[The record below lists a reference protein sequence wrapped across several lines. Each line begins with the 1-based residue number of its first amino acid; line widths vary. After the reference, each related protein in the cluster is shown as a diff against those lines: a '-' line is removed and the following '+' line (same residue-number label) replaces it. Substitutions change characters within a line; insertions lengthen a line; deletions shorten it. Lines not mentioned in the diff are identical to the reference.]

1 MNIYENK
8 NELLKKLDERGN
20 VDNSKTLSIV
30 KEIISNIKERG
41 DSALIEYTNKFDSP
55 LINLDNIKV
64 SEKEIEDGFNA
75 ISDELK
81 ETFKIAKQ
89 RIYDFHMHQKEET
102 WTYENGGET
111 LGQKVTPLENV
122 GVYVPGGKAAYPST
136 VFMDVVPAQV
146 AGVENIIMCTP
157 SNKEGKV
164 SDVVLAAAYILGIK
178 DIYKCGGAQA
188 IAAMALGTDTI
199 KKVDKIVGPGNIF
212 VALAKKE
219 LFGKVSIDSVAGPSE
234 ILVIADEN
242 ANPKFVAAD
251 LLSQAEHDELASSIL
266 LTNSKTLAENVQ
278 EQIKIFTEK
287 LDRKEI
293 INKSLE
299 NYGGIIIT
307 KTIDEAIDISNEI
320 APEHLELAVKEPFTY
335 VDKIKNAGAMFLGNY
350 SAESLGDYMAGPN
363 HVLPTIH
370 TARFFSP
377 LSVYDFIKRTSI
389 IYFDK
394 DAFNKIGKNVA
405 TFAHS
410 EGLTAHALAAEIRLE
425 NSAYDTLL
433 SELEKGKKSG
443 FIDEKRLI
451 AG

>member
-1 MNIYENK
+1 MKIYENK
-8 NELLKKLDERGN
+8 EDLLKRLDERSN
-20 VDNSKTLSIV
+20 VDNSEVLAIV
-30 KEIISNIKERG
+30 KNIIKDIKEKG
-41 DSALIEYTNKFDSP
+41 DDALISYTNKFDSP
-55 LINLDNIKV
+55 LITLDNIKV
-64 SEKEIEDGFNA
+64 SEKEIEDGYNA
-75 ISDELK
+75 ISDELR
-81 ETFKIAKQ
+81 ETFKIAKE
-89 RIYDFHMHQKEET
+89 RIYNFHMHQKEET
-102 WTYENGGET
+102 WTYEKNGEI

-146 AGVENIIMCTP
+146 AGVKNIIMTTP
-157 SNKEGKV
+157 CNKEGKV

-178 DIYKCGGAQA
+178 DIFKCGGTQA
-188 IAAMALGTDTI
+188 IAAMALGTKTI

-251 LLSQAEHDELASSIL
+251 LLSQAEHDEIASSIL
-266 LTNSKTLAENVQ
+266 LTNSKVLAENVQ
-278 EQIKIFTEK
+278 EQIKTFTEQ

-293 INKSLE
+293 INKSLD

-307 KTIDEAIDISNEI
+307 DTIDTAIDISNEI
-320 APEHLELAVKEPFTY
+320 APEHLELAVKDPFNY

-370 TARFFSP
+370 TAKFFSP

-410 EGLTAHALAAEIRLE
+410 EGLTAHALAAEVRM
-425 NSAYDTLL
+425 D
-433 SELEKGKKSG
+433 
-443 FIDEKRLI
+443 
-451 AG
+451 

>member
-1 MNIYENK
+1 MKIYENK
-8 NELLKKLDERGN
+8 EDLLKRLDERSN
-20 VDNSKTLSIV
+20 VDNSEVLAIV
-30 KEIISNIKERG
+30 KNIIKDIKEKG
-41 DSALIEYTNKFDSP
+41 DDALISYTNKFDSP
-55 LINLDNIKV
+55 LITLDNIKV
-64 SEKEIEDGFNA
+64 SEKEIEDGYNA
-75 ISDELK
+75 ISDELR
-81 ETFKIAKQ
+81 ETFKIAKE
-89 RIYDFHMHQKEET
+89 RIYNFHMHQKEET
-102 WTYENGGET
+102 WTYEKNGEI

-146 AGVENIIMCTP
+146 AGVKNIIMTTP
-157 SNKEGKV
+157 CNKEGKV

-178 DIYKCGGAQA
+178 DIFKCGGTQA
-188 IAAMALGTDTI
+188 IAAMALGTKTI

-251 LLSQAEHDELASSIL
+251 LLSQAEHDEIASSIL
-266 LTNSKTLAENVQ
+266 LTNSKVLAENVQ
-278 EQIKIFTEK
+278 EQIKTFTEQ

-293 INKSLE
+293 INKSLD

-307 KTIDEAIDISNEI
+307 DTIDTAIDISNEI
-320 APEHLELAVKEPFTY
+320 APEHLELAVKDPFNY

-370 TARFFSP
+370 TAKFFSP

-410 EGLTAHALAAEIRLE
+410 EGLTAHALAAEVRMDL
-425 NSAYDTLL
+425 
-433 SELEKGKKSG
+433 
-443 FIDEKRLI
+443 
-451 AG
+451 

>member
-1 MNIYENK
+1 MKIYNNK
-8 NELLKKLDERGN
+8 DELLKKLDERGN

-30 KEIISNIKERG
+30 KEIISNIKEQG
-41 DSALIEYTNKFDSP
+41 DSALILYTNKFDSP
-55 LINLDNIKV
+55 LITLDNIKV
-64 SEKEIEDGFNA
+64 SEEEIKNGYDA

-81 ETFKIAKQ
+81 ETFKIARQ

-102 WTYENGGET
+102 WTYENNGEV

-146 AGVENIIMCTP
+146 AGVKNIIMTTP
-157 SNKEGKV
+157 CNKEGKV

-188 IAAMALGTDTI
+188 IAAMAIGTKTI

-219 LFGKVSIDSVAGPSE
+219 LFGKISIDSVAGPSE

-251 LLSQAEHDELASSIL
+251 LLSQAEHDELASSVL
-266 LTNSKTLAENVQ
+266 LTNSKTLAEEVK
-278 EQIKIFTEK
+278 EEIKTFIEK

-307 KTIDEAIDISNEI
+307 NTIEEAIEISNEI
-320 APEHLELAVKEPFTY
+320 APEHLELAVKNPFDY
-335 VDKIKNAGAMFLGNY
+335 VDKIINAGAMFLGNY

-377 LSVYDFIKRTSI
+377 LSVYDFVKRTSI

-405 TFAHS
+405 SFAHS
-410 EGLTAHALAAEIRLE
+410 EGLTAHALAAEVRLE
-425 NSAYDTLL
+425 S
-433 SELEKGKKSG
+433 
-443 FIDEKRLI
+443 
-451 AG
+451 

>member
-1 MNIYENK
+1 MKIYNNK
-8 NELLKKLDERGN
+8 DELLKKLDERGN

-30 KEIISNIKERG
+30 KEIISNIKEQG
-41 DSALIEYTNKFDSP
+41 DSALILYTNKFDSP
-55 LINLDNIKV
+55 LITLDNIKV
-64 SEKEIEDGFNA
+64 SEEEIKNGYDA
-75 ISDELK
+75 ISNEIK
-81 ETFKIAKQ
+81 ETFKIARQ

-102 WTYENGGET
+102 WTYENNGEV

-146 AGVENIIMCTP
+146 AGVKNIIMTTP
-157 SNKEGKV
+157 CNKEGKV

-188 IAAMALGTDTI
+188 IAAMALGTKTI

-219 LFGKVSIDSVAGPSE
+219 LFGIISIDSVAGPSE

-266 LTNSKTLAENVQ
+266 LTNSKKLAEEVQ
-278 EQIKIFTEK
+278 KEINTFIEK

-307 KTIDEAIDISNEI
+307 NTIEEAIEISNEI
-320 APEHLELAVKEPFTY
+320 APEHLELAVKNPFDY
-335 VDKIKNAGAMFLGNY
+335 VDKITNAGAMFLGNY

-377 LSVYDFIKRTSI
+377 LSVYDFVKRTSI
-389 IYFDK
+389 IYFDE

-405 TFAHS
+405 SFAHS
-410 EGLTAHALAAEIRLE
+410 EGLSAHALAAEVRLE
-425 NSAYDTLL
+425 S
-433 SELEKGKKSG
+433 
-443 FIDEKRLI
+443 
-451 AG
+451 

>member
-1 MNIYENK
+1 MKIYTNK
-8 NELLKKLDERGN
+8 EELLKKLDERGN
-20 VDNSKTLSIV
+20 VDDSKALAIV
-30 KEIISNIKERG
+30 KDIIRNIKERG
-41 DSALIEYTNKFDSP
+41 DEALIEYTNKFDSAVV
-55 LINLDNIKV
+55 NFSNFKV
-64 SEKEIEDGFNA
+64 SDEEIKNAFNS

-81 ETFKIAKQ
+81 ETFKIAKE
-89 RIYDFHMHQKEET
+89 RIYNFHLHQKEEGF
-102 WTYENGGET
+102 TYENDGEM

-136 VFMDVVPAQV
+136 VFMDVIPAQV
-146 AGVENIIMCTP
+146 AGVKNIIMTTP
-157 SNKEGKV
+157 CNKEGKV
-164 SDVVLAAAYILGIK
+164 SNEVLAAAYILGIK

-188 IAAMALGTDTI
+188 IAAMALGTKII

-242 ANPKFVAAD
+242 ANEKFVAAD
-251 LLSQAEHDELASSIL
+251 LLSQAEHDELASSLL
-266 LTNSKTLAENVQ
+266 LTNSKAFAEKVQ
-278 EQIKIFTEK
+278 KQIDIFIEQ

-299 NYGGIIIT
+299 NYGGIIVT
-307 KTIDEAIDISNEI
+307 DSIDEAINIANDI
-320 APEHLELAVKEPFTY
+320 APEHLELAVKDPLEY
-335 VDKIKNAGAMFLGNY
+335 MDKVKNAGAIFMGNY

-377 LSVYDFIKRTSI
+377 LSVYDFVKRSSL

-394 DAFNKIGKNVA
+394 KAFDRIAKNVSV
-405 TFAHS
+405 FAKS
-410 EGLTAHALAAEIRLE
+410 EGLTAHALAADVRME
-425 NSAYDTLL
+425 
-433 SELEKGKKSG
+433 
-443 FIDEKRLI
+443 
-451 AG
+451 

>member
-1 MNIYENK
+1 MRIYNNK
-8 NELLKKLDERGN
+8 DELLKKLDERGY

-30 KEIISNIKERG
+30 KEIISNIKEQG
-41 DSALIEYTNKFDSP
+41 DSALILYTNKFDSP
-55 LINLDNIKV
+55 LVTLDNIKV
-64 SEKEIEDGFNA
+64 SEEEIKNGYDA

-81 ETFKIAKQ
+81 ETFKIARQ

-102 WTYENGGET
+102 WTYENNGEV

-146 AGVENIIMCTP
+146 AGVKNIIMTTP
-157 SNKEGKV
+157 CNKEGKV

-188 IAAMALGTDTI
+188 IAAMALGTKTI

-219 LFGKVSIDSVAGPSE
+219 LFGKISIDSVAGPSE

-266 LTNSKTLAENVQ
+266 ITNSKKLAEEVQ
-278 EQIKIFTEK
+278 EEIKTFIEK

-307 KTIDEAIDISNEI
+307 NTIKEAIEISNEI
-320 APEHLELAVKEPFTY
+320 APEHLELAVKNPFDY
-335 VDKIKNAGAMFLGNY
+335 VDKIINAGAMFIGNY

-377 LSVYDFIKRTSI
+377 LSVYDFVKRTSI

-405 TFAHS
+405 SFAHS
-410 EGLTAHALAAEIRLE
+410 EGLTAHALAAEVRLE
-425 NSAYDTLL
+425 S
-433 SELEKGKKSG
+433 
-443 FIDEKRLI
+443 
-451 AG
+451 

>member
-1 MNIYENK
+1 MKIYENK
-8 NELLKKLDERGN
+8 EDLLKRLDERSN
-20 VDNSKTLSIV
+20 VDNSEVLAIV
-30 KEIISNIKERG
+30 KNIIKDIKEKG
-41 DSALIEYTNKFDSP
+41 DDALISYTNKFDSP
-55 LINLDNIKV
+55 LITLDNIKV
-64 SEKEIEDGFNA
+64 SEKEIEDGYNA
-75 ISDELK
+75 ISDELR
-81 ETFKIAKQ
+81 ETFKIAKE
-89 RIYDFHMHQKEET
+89 RIYNFHMHQKEET
-102 WTYENGGET
+102 WTYEKNGEI

-146 AGVENIIMCTP
+146 AGVKNIIMTTP
-157 SNKEGKV
+157 CNKEGKV

-178 DIYKCGGAQA
+178 DIFKCGGTQA
-188 IAAMALGTDTI
+188 IAAMALGTKTI

-251 LLSQAEHDELASSIL
+251 LLSQAEHDEIASSIL
-266 LTNSKTLAENVQ
+266 LTNSKVLAENVQ
-278 EQIKIFTEK
+278 EQIKTFTEQ

-293 INKSLE
+293 INKSLD

-307 KTIDEAIDISNEI
+307 DTIDTAIDISNEI
-320 APEHLELAVKEPFTY
+320 APEHLELAVKDPFNY

-370 TARFFSP
+370 TAKFFSP

-410 EGLTAHALAAEIRLE
+410 EGLTAHALAAEVRMDSKE
-425 NSAYDTLL
+425 
-433 SELEKGKKSG
+433 
-443 FIDEKRLI
+443 
-451 AG
+451 

>member
-1 MNIYENK
+1 MKIYEDK

-64 SEKEIEDGFNA
+64 SEKEIENSYNA

-89 RIYDFHMHQKEET
+89 RIYNFHMHQKEET
-102 WTYENGGET
+102 WTYENAGET

-307 KTIDEAIDISNEI
+307 RTIDEAIDISNEI

-394 DAFNKIGKNVA
+394 GAFNKIGKNVA

-410 EGLTAHALAAEIRLE
+410 EGLTAHALAAEVR
-425 NSAYDTLL
+425 
-433 SELEKGKKSG
+433 
-443 FIDEKRLI
+443 IDS
-451 AG
+451 

>member
-1 MNIYENK
+1 MKIYENK
-8 NELLKKLDERGN
+8 NELLQKLDERGN
-20 VDNSKTLSIV
+20 VDNSKTLNIV
-30 KEIISNIKERG
+30 KEIISNIKDRG

-55 LINLDNIKV
+55 LVTLDNIKV
-64 SEKEIEDGFNA
+64 SEEEIKNGYDA

-102 WTYENGGET
+102 WTYENNGEV

-146 AGVENIIMCTP
+146 AGVKNIIMTTP
-157 SNKEGKV
+157 CNKEGKV
-164 SDVVLAAAYILGIK
+164 SDVVLAAAHILGIK

-188 IAAMALGTDTI
+188 IAAMALGTKTI

-219 LFGKVSIDSVAGPSE
+219 LFGKISIDSVAGPSE

-266 LTNSKTLAENVQ
+266 LTNSKTLAEVVQ
-278 EQIKIFTEK
+278 KEIKTFTEK

-307 KTIDEAIDISNEI
+307 NTIEEAIEISNEI
-320 APEHLELAVKEPFTY
+320 APEHLELAVKNPFDY
-335 VDKIKNAGAMFLGNY
+335 VDKITNAGAMFLGNY

-377 LSVYDFIKRTSI
+377 LSVYDFVKRTSI

-394 DAFNKIGKNVA
+394 DAFNRIGKNVA
-405 TFAHS
+405 AFAHS
-410 EGLTAHALAAEIRLE
+410 EGLTAHALAAEVRM
-425 NSAYDTLL
+425 NS
-433 SELEKGKKSG
+433 
-443 FIDEKRLI
+443 
-451 AG
+451 

>member
-1 MNIYENK
+1 MKIYENK
-8 NELLKKLDERGN
+8 NELLQKLDERGN
-20 VDNSKTLSIV
+20 VDNSKTLNIV
-30 KEIISNIKERG
+30 KEIISNINDRG

-55 LINLDNIKV
+55 LVTLDNIKV
-64 SEKEIEDGFNA
+64 SEEEIKNGYNA

-102 WTYENGGET
+102 WTYENNGEV

-146 AGVENIIMCTP
+146 AGVKNIIMTTP
-157 SNKEGKV
+157 CNKEGKI

-188 IAAMALGTDTI
+188 IAAMALGTKTI

-219 LFGKVSIDSVAGPSE
+219 LFGKISIDSVAGPSE

-266 LTNSKTLAENVQ
+266 LTNSKTLAEVVQ
-278 EQIKIFTEK
+278 KEIETFTEK

-307 KTIDEAIDISNEI
+307 NTIDEAIDISNEI
-320 APEHLELAVKEPFTY
+320 APEHLELAVKEPFNY
-335 VDKIKNAGAMFLGNY
+335 VDKITNAGAMFLGNY

-377 LSVYDFIKRTSI
+377 LSVYDFVKRTSI

-405 TFAHS
+405 SFAHS
-410 EGLTAHALAAEIRLE
+410 EGLTAHALAAEVRMD
-425 NSAYDTLL
+425 S
-433 SELEKGKKSG
+433 
-443 FIDEKRLI
+443 
-451 AG
+451 

>member
-1 MNIYENK
+1 MKIYENK
-8 NELLKKLDERGN
+8 NELLQKLDERGN
-20 VDNSKTLSIV
+20 VDNSKTLNIV
-30 KEIISNIKERG
+30 KEIISNIKDRG

-55 LINLDNIKV
+55 LVTLDNIKV
-64 SEKEIEDGFNA
+64 SEEEIKNGYDA
-75 ISDELK
+75 ISNELK

-102 WTYENGGET
+102 WTYENNGEV

-146 AGVENIIMCTP
+146 AGVKNIIMTTP
-157 SNKEGKV
+157 CNKEGKV

-188 IAAMALGTDTI
+188 IAAMALGTKTI

-219 LFGKVSIDSVAGPSE
+219 LFGKISIDSVAGPSE

-242 ANPKFVAAD
+242 ANPQFVAAD

-266 LTNSKTLAENVQ
+266 LTNSKTLAIEVQ
-278 EQIKIFTEK
+278 KEIKTFTEK

-307 KTIDEAIDISNEI
+307 NTIDEAIDISNEI
-320 APEHLELAVKEPFTY
+320 APEHLELAVKEPFNY
-335 VDKIKNAGAMFLGNY
+335 VDKITNAGAMFLGNY

-377 LSVYDFIKRTSI
+377 LSVYDFVKRTSI

-405 TFAHS
+405 SFAHS
-410 EGLTAHALAAEIRLE
+410 EGLTAHALAAEVRM
-425 NSAYDTLL
+425 
-433 SELEKGKKSG
+433 KG
-443 FIDEKRLI
+443 DNN
-451 AG
+451 

>member
-1 MNIYENK
+1 MKIYNNK
-8 NELLKKLDERGN
+8 DELLKKLDERGN

-30 KEIISNIKERG
+30 KEIISNIKEQG
-41 DSALIEYTNKFDSP
+41 DSALILYTNKFDSP
-55 LINLDNIKV
+55 LITLDNIKV
-64 SEKEIEDGFNA
+64 SEEEIKNGYDA

-81 ETFKIAKQ
+81 ETFKIARQ

-102 WTYENGGET
+102 WTYENNGEV

-146 AGVENIIMCTP
+146 AGVKNIIMTTP
-157 SNKEGKV
+157 CNKEGKV

-188 IAAMALGTDTI
+188 IAAMAIGTKTI

-219 LFGKVSIDSVAGPSE
+219 LFGKISIDSVAGPSE

-266 LTNSKTLAENVQ
+266 LTNSKTLAETVQ
-278 EQIKIFTEK
+278 KEIKAFTEK

-307 KTIDEAIDISNEI
+307 NTIEETIEISNEI
-320 APEHLELAVKEPFTY
+320 APEHLELAVKNPFDY
-335 VDKIKNAGAMFLGNY
+335 VDKITNAGAMFLGNY

-377 LSVYDFIKRTSI
+377 LSVYDFVKRTSI

-405 TFAHS
+405 SFAHS
-410 EGLTAHALAAEIRLE
+410 EGLTAHALAAEVRLE
-425 NSAYDTLL
+425 S
-433 SELEKGKKSG
+433 
-443 FIDEKRLI
+443 
-451 AG
+451 

>member
-1 MNIYENK
+1 MKIYENK
-8 NELLKKLDERGN
+8 EDLLKRLDERSN
-20 VDNSKTLSIV
+20 VDNSEVLAIV
-30 KEIISNIKERG
+30 KNIIKDIKEKG
-41 DSALIEYTNKFDSP
+41 DDALISYTNKFDSP
-55 LINLDNIKV
+55 LITLDNIKV
-64 SEKEIEDGFNA
+64 SEKEIEDGYNA
-75 ISDELK
+75 ISDELR
-81 ETFKIAKQ
+81 ETFKIAKE
-89 RIYDFHMHQKEET
+89 RIYNFHMHQKEET
-102 WTYENGGET
+102 WTYEKNGEI

-146 AGVENIIMCTP
+146 AGVKNIIMTTP
-157 SNKEGKV
+157 CNKEGKV

-178 DIYKCGGAQA
+178 DIFKCGGTQA
-188 IAAMALGTDTI
+188 IAAMALGTKTI

-251 LLSQAEHDELASSIL
+251 LLSQAEHDEIASSIL
-266 LTNSKTLAENVQ
+266 LTNSKVLAENVQ
-278 EQIKIFTEK
+278 EQIKTFTEQ

-293 INKSLE
+293 INKSLD

-307 KTIDEAIDISNEI
+307 DTIDTAIDISNEI
-320 APEHLELAVKEPFTY
+320 APEHLELAVKDPFNY

-370 TARFFSP
+370 TAKFFSP

-410 EGLTAHALAAEIRLE
+410 EGLTAHALAAEVRMD
-425 NSAYDTLL
+425 S
-433 SELEKGKKSG
+433 
-443 FIDEKRLI
+443 
-451 AG
+451 

>member
-1 MNIYENK
+1 MKIYNNK
-8 NELLKKLDERGN
+8 DELLKKLDERGN
-20 VDNSKTLSIV
+20 VDDSKVLLIV
-30 KEIISNIKERG
+30 KDIINNIKNRG
-41 DSALIEYTNKFDSP
+41 DEALLEYTNKFDSP
-55 LINLDNIKV
+55 LVTLDNFKV
-64 SEKEIEDGFNA
+64 SEEEIKNGYNA

-81 ETFKIAKQ
+81 ETFKLAKE
-89 RIYDFHMHQKEET
+89 RIYDFHMHQKEDGF
-102 WTYENGGET
+102 TYENNGEI
-111 LGQKVTPLENV
+111 LGQKLSPLENV

-136 VFMDVVPAQV
+136 VFMDVIPAQV
-146 AGVENIIMCTP
+146 AGVKNIIMTTP
-157 SNKEGKV
+157 CNKEGKV
-164 SDVVLAAAYILGIK
+164 SNEVLAAAYILGIK

-188 IAAMALGTDTI
+188 IAAMALGTSTI

-266 LTNSKTLAENVQ
+266 LTNSKELAEKVL
-278 EQIKIFTEK
+278 EQIKVFTEQ

-293 INKSLE
+293 INKSLDS
-299 NYGGIIIT
+299 YGGIIVT
-307 KTIDEAIDISNEI
+307 STIDEATDIANYI
-320 APEHLELAVKEPFTY
+320 APEHLELAVKEPFNY
-335 VDKIKNAGAMFLGNY
+335 VDKIRNAGAIFLGNY

-377 LSVYDFIKRTSI
+377 LSVYDFIKRTSL

-394 DAFNKIGKNVA
+394 DAFNRIAKNVS
-405 TFAHS
+405 TFAKS
-410 EGLTAHALAAEIRLE
+410 EGLTAHALAAEVRME
-425 NSAYDTLL
+425 
-433 SELEKGKKSG
+433 
-443 FIDEKRLI
+443 
-451 AG
+451 

>member
-1 MNIYENK
+1 MKIYENK
-8 NELLKKLDERGN
+8 EDLLKRLVERSN
-20 VDNSKTLSIV
+20 VDNSEVLAIV
-30 KEIISNIKERG
+30 KNIIKDIKEKG
-41 DSALIEYTNKFDSP
+41 DDALISYTNKFDSP
-55 LINLDNIKV
+55 LITLDNIKV
-64 SEKEIEDGFNA
+64 SEKEIEDGYNA
-75 ISDELK
+75 ISDELR
-81 ETFKIAKQ
+81 ETFKIAKE
-89 RIYDFHMHQKEET
+89 RIYNFHMHQKEET
-102 WTYENGGET
+102 WTYEKNGEI

-146 AGVENIIMCTP
+146 AGVKNIIMTTP
-157 SNKEGKV
+157 CNKEGKV

-178 DIYKCGGAQA
+178 DIFKCGGTQA
-188 IAAMALGTDTI
+188 IAAMALGTKTI

-251 LLSQAEHDELASSIL
+251 LLSQAEHDEIASSIL
-266 LTNSKTLAENVQ
+266 LTNSKVLAENVQ
-278 EQIKIFTEK
+278 EQIKTFTEQ

-293 INKSLE
+293 INKSLD

-307 KTIDEAIDISNEI
+307 DTIDTAIDISNEI
-320 APEHLELAVKEPFTY
+320 APEHLELAVKDPFNY

-370 TARFFSP
+370 TAKFFSP

-410 EGLTAHALAAEIRLE
+410 EGLTAHALAAEVRMD
-425 NSAYDTLL
+425 S
-433 SELEKGKKSG
+433 KG
-443 FIDEKRLI
+443 
-451 AG
+451 